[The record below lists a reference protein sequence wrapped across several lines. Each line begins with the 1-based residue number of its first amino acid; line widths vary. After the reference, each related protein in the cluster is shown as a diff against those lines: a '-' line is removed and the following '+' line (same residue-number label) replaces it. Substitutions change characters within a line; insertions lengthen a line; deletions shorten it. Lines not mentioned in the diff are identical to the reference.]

1 SYLVFMTVGSS
12 HTWLDVK
19 QLFDSVDTS
28 FAWDFAWW
36 GLIGTGLIY
45 VGYNLAVYPAA
56 LFTVKRQKSIKDTAI
71 GGLIAGVLMTVPWFL
86 TYFAMMGFYPNEDIL
101 GAEVPW
107 LEMMSGYGLWVT
119 ILFGIVVGWT
129 LIETATG
136 MIHAFLERVNYNL
149 EE

>member
-1 SYLVFMTVGSS
+1 
-12 HTWLDVK
+12 
-19 QLFDSVDTS
+19 
-28 FAWDFAWW
+28 W

-149 EE
+149 EEIGKKPLSKEMNGLIAIIGLVLSAVLSSVG